1 MEKMTMSITEMSER
15 LGLSKPKCYDLL
27 YESGVPYIRA
37 GRRVLVPIKA
47 FEEWLRTVANSEGRN
62 SL

>member
-1 MEKMTMSITEMSER
+1 MEQMTMSITEMSER

-27 YESGVPYIRA
+27 YKSGVPYIRA

-47 FEEWLRTVANSEGRN
+47 FEEWLKEVANGERKN
-62 SL
+62 P